1 MNSEVY
7 CGPSPTPDTLW
18 QSWNFDPY
26 LLGALVVTTGLLI
39 ANSRT
44 AATRHGRLYA
54 VAASVTLFIA
64 FVSPLCAL
72 SSALF
77 SARIFHHVMLIA
89 IAAPLIAL
97 ALPLRRPRNSG
108 LLSAA
113 FLVHTIFV
121 WIWHA
126 PAPYA
131 LALSSHWVYWAM
143 EITLL
148 GSAILLWQ
156 LIFAARRAHCLPAL
170 AALFGSIVQMGMLGA
185 LLTFARTPL
194 YGHHIATTEAFGLAP
209 LADQQLAGILMW
221 VPAALPY
228 LLVALIFS
236 SAVVQER
243 LAAST
248 GHDRG

>member
-18 QSWNFDPY
+18 QAWNFDPY
-26 LLGALVVTTGLLI
+26 LLSALFVATGLLI
-39 ANSRT
+39 SNAKT
-44 AATRHGRLYA
+44 AGTPHGRFYA
-54 VAASVTLFIA
+54 AAAFVTLFIA

-89 IAAPLIAL
+89 IAAPLVAL
-97 ALPLRRPRNSG
+97 ALPMRRRRTPG

-131 LALSSHWVYWAM
+131 FALSSNWAYWAM
-143 EITLL
+143 ELTLL
-148 GSAILLWQ
+148 GSAIVLWQ
-156 LIFAARRAHCLPAL
+156 LIFGARREHCLPAL

-185 LLTFARTPL
+185 LLTFARAPL
-194 YGHHIATTEAFGLAP
+194 YGDHIATTEAFGLSP

-228 LLVALIFS
+228 LIVALIFS
-236 SAVVQER
+236 SALVQER
-243 LAAST
+243 FAASA